1 MNVLQLRDSVASL
14 KWESYPPLGTA
25 LRAIFARAEP
35 GFTHTGAFRTF
46 VDCYEIL
53 LLPHRYGALE
63 TCIVC
68 SRREGSLASIRCA
81 LLKFRRHQ
89 QVCRVSGSCA
99 PKKAIQSGAT
109 TSLDPGHTGGLPA
122 APATWLC
129 LASAGRR
136 HAQLS
141 NIRLWGVVAAFDL
154 EKAMGINGM
163 VTLGAKDSN
172 ISILQPMIT
181 ITHSPERTRCLPQEQ
196 HLPTRLLDVSAAR
209 IPGLL
214 KAVSGM
220 RWRQVDAILHT
231 LKGKIE
237 AL

>member
-25 LRAIFARAEP
+25 PRAFFARAEP

-89 QVCRVSGSCA
+89 QVCRVSGSRA

-141 NIRLWGVVAAFDL
+141 NIRL
-154 EKAMGINGM
+154 
-163 VTLGAKDSN
+163 
-172 ISILQPMIT
+172 
-181 ITHSPERTRCLPQEQ
+181 
-196 HLPTRLLDVSAAR
+196 
-209 IPGLL
+209 
-214 KAVSGM
+214 
-220 RWRQVDAILHT
+220 
-231 LKGKIE
+231 
-237 AL
+237 